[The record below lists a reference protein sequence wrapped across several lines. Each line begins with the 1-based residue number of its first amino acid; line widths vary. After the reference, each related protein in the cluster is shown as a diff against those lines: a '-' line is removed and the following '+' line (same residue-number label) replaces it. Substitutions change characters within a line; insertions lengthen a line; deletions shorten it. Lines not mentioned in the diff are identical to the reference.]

1 VTEHGEVNEGSEAAS
16 LKNQLNLPVCPGV
29 GEDLVLKSTFKN
41 VFFPNRI
48 SLKGLK
54 RVIL

>member
-1 VTEHGEVNEGSEAAS
+1 MTEHGEVNEGSEAAS